1 MRKFDAYFLSILYSS
16 TSMKNTAKFSVTLW
30 LFSFASFEP
39 AFAAGDSNKPTQSP
53 SSERPKKEDNSKP
66 TAAATTEVQPS
77 TAAKPV
83 ESKAA
88 ENKPSTEA
96 KPEVKATSKPDF
108 KSDKKPTSQS
118 SKSNSGKNGKG
129 NTKEGN
135 IKADKTAGAEKGTK
149 EVKSGSALPSS
160 SPSQSDSSAKPS
172 TSATTSATATP
183 SSEPSAEHF
192 VRIEKSEGNKAT
204 LIVSGQKIGSKIK
217 ITITSK
223 GSKK

>member
-1 MRKFDAYFLSILYSS
+1 
-16 TSMKNTAKFSVTLW
+16 MKNTAKFIVTLW
-30 LFSFASFEP
+30 LFSLASFVP
-39 AFAAGDSNKPTQSP
+39 AFGAGDSNKPTQSP
-53 SSERPKKEDNSKP
+53 SSEKPKKEDNSKP

-83 ESKAA
+83 ESKTA
-88 ENKPSTEA
+88 EIKPTTEA
-96 KPEVKATSKPDF
+96 KPENSNKADNGADTKKNAKPEIKATSKPES
-108 KSDKKPTSQS
+108 KSTKKSASQS
-118 SKSNSGKNGKG
+118 SKLKSGENGKG

-135 IKADKTAGAEKGTK
+135 IKADKTTGAEKSTK
-149 EVKSGSALPSS
+149 DVKSDSSLPSP

-172 TSATTSATATP
+172 TSATLTP

-204 LIVSGQKIGSKIK
+204 LIVSGPKIGSTIK